1 MVVPDQVALIRDVLA
16 VVAAACLASG
26 ILLRTVD
33 PRGEFGTGL
42 FPIVVRDSR
51 AEKMRLFSARRES
64 HPVQGLILGSSRSMK
79 LRPDVFREKTGLEF
93 FNFAVENARAED
105 YLAIARWVRQQHVR
119 PAMLVVG
126 LDIEAL
132 HNDDVA
138 EEQLQ
143 ANQELELA
151 LTGHRDPWQRLWTY
165 KRAFTPTYFLDS
177 LESVWRLTDPGKR
190 PAYLLEPDGHL
201 RNPDIDARRAEGT
214 FDFVRDSPACFDI
227 YVARFQGMTALSPT
241 RQHDLV
247 QLIEEERTAGGRTTV
262 WLTPLHPSTEERLEA
277 RTAYARLHR
286 DTRAYLGALGAESDV
301 ATFDFSNPRLYGGT
315 QTGWDD
321 CAHTD
326 QADADRIA
334 AALVVR

>member
-1 MVVPDQVALIRDVLA
+1 

-51 AEKMRLFSARRES
+51 TEKMRLFAARRES
-64 HPVQGLILGSSRSMK
+64 HPVQGLILGSSRSMR

-105 YLAIARWVRQQHVR
+105 YLAIERWVRQQHAQ

-126 LDIEAL
+126 LDVEAL
-132 HNDDVA
+132 HNDDLS

-143 ANQELELA
+143 ANGELELA
-151 LTGHRDPWQRLWTY
+151 LTGHRDPWRQLWTY

-177 LESVWRLTDPGKR
+177 LESVRRLTDPGKR
-190 PAYLLEPDGHL
+190 AGYVFEPDGLL
-201 RNPDIDARRAEGT
+201 RNPDIDAQRAKGT
-214 FDFVRDSPACFDI
+214 FDFMRDSPACFDI
-227 YVARFQGMTALSPT
+227 YVARFQTMTALSQV
-241 RQHDLV
+241 RRHDLAE
-247 QLIEEERTAGGRTTV
+247 LIAEERAAGGRTTV
-262 WLTPLHPSTEERLEA
+262 WLTPLHPSTAQRLA
-277 RTAYARLHR
+277 TRTAYARLRR
-286 DTRAYLGALGAESDV
+286 DTRAYLDALGAESDV
-301 ATFDFSNPRLYGGT
+301 ATLDFSDPGLYGGT
-315 QTGWDD
+315 LTEWDD

-326 QADADRIA
+326 QAEADRIA
-334 AALVVR
+334 EALAAR